1 VPLRALTAT
10 AIATSVLL
18 GTAGCGLFVPS
29 ATLQQYS
36 ASDGLNVTVGDLKLR
51 NVLIITDASG
61 DASMVATIVNP
72 TVNVQYVT
80 AEFRGETPVDLT
92 LVANEGLTKIGLAD
106 GNPAII
112 RGLGLAAGQY
122 IDIYFQ
128 YGGQD
133 GVTLAVPVLDGSDPI
148 YAPYA
153 PSLFTPEPT
162 PAPTATPD
170 PTETP
175 AG

>member
-1 VPLRALTAT
+1 MSLRALTAT
-10 AIATSVLL
+10 AIAAAVLL
-18 GTAGCGLFVPS
+18 GTAGCGLFVPT
-29 ATLQQYS
+29 ATLKQYS

-51 NVLIITDASG
+51 NVLIITDDSG
-61 DASMVATIVNP
+61 DASMIATIVNP
-72 TVNVQYVT
+72 TINVQYIT
-80 AEFRGETPVDLT
+80 AEFRGDTPVDLT
-92 LVANEGLTKIGLAD
+92 LVANEGMTKVGLAD
-106 GNPAII
+106 GNPAIL
-112 RGLGLAAGQY
+112 RGLGLKPGQY

-133 GVTLAVPVLDGSDPI
+133 GVTLAVPVLDASDPI

-162 PAPTATPD
+162 PIPTPS
-170 PTETP
+170 ETP